1 MDKEDPNSPQKD
13 PDSGGINLEQLL
25 EERARLEELI
35 HKKFTQ
41 TITVMFTDF
50 KGSTALAESEGD
62 VSSRLLIKKHHDMLF
77 PIIKENEGV
86 LVKTM
91 GDGTLSWFGK
101 AQNAVRAAVRFQKS
115 LKEFNQ
121 GRPPGKTPLLVRI
134 GLNTGMGIVEDN
146 DIFGDAVNVASR
158 FEALASPREIYISET
173 TFDSL
178 DAKEEFRCR
187 LIKTTELKGKAGL
200 HKVFKVYWDE
210 TEKEEDLQAGVAA
223 DKAGVRTPQGFSS
236 NQRPGLPQGMAPRL
250 GMPFMSRPSVPKRQL
265 DTGKSLDERA
275 ALDRS
280 TNEIKSLIVRRGD
293 TFRMSGEGY
302 KVHDD
307 IIVEQGALLVIED
320 AQVFFAENAGIVS
333 TGTFRAKNTL
343 FSAMDPV
350 TNGWRNI
357 FLDPRDGRVNIIEGC
372 TFSFGKGRAWGSL
385 PVSSEARNFHLNDNF
400 LYGGGLLVR
409 RAPQKTIS
417 VNGCVFRRCS
427 AHEGGGIFLVSSQVD
442 ISKATFDNCTARISG
457 GGIFCLDA
465 SSNIRGCTFNG
476 CSADKGGGGMAC
488 HLSSPVVENCTFEKC
503 ISKFLY
509 GGGLHCADSAPMVS
523 GCKFLRCSASKDG
536 GGIYQDTGS
545 SPRILHAT
553 FTDCVPNGTNTPS
566 SASSSG
572 KKGWS
577 L

>member
-1 MDKEDPNSPQKD
+1 MDKENRNSPEQD
-13 PDSGGINLEQLL
+13 PGSGSIDLEKLL

-62 VSSRLLIKKHHDMLF
+62 VTSRLLIKKHHDMLF

-101 AQNAVRAAVRFQKS
+101 TQNAVRAAVRFQKT

-134 GLNTGMGIVEDN
+134 GLNTGMGIVEEN

-158 FEALASPREIYISET
+158 FESLAGPREIYISET
-173 TFDSL
+173 TFESL
-178 DAKEEFRCR
+178 ESRDEFRCR
-187 LIKTTELKGKAGL
+187 LVKTTELKGKAGV
-200 HKVFKVYWDE
+200 HKIFKVFWDDAE
-210 TEKEEDLQAGVAA
+210 SAEDLPAGGAAEQAGGRNAH
-223 DKAGVRTPQGFSS
+223 GYSPF
-236 NQRPGLPQGMAPRL
+236 QRPGSLPGTGPRL
-250 GMPFMSRPSVPKRQL
+250 GIPFMPRPSVQKKQL
-265 DTGKSLDERA
+265 DTGKTLDERE
-275 ALDRS
+275 ALDRA
-280 TNEIKSLIVRRGD
+280 TNEIKSLIVRKGD
-293 TFRMSGEGY
+293 TFKISGEGY

-307 IIVEQGALLVIED
+307 IIVEQGGLLVIED

-343 FSAMDPV
+343 FSAMNPV
-350 TNGWRNI
+350 KGWRNVFI
-357 FLDPRDGRVNIIEGC
+357 DPRDGRVNPIEDC

-385 PVSSEARNFHLNDNF
+385 PASSEVRNIHLNESF

-409 RAPQKTIS
+409 NAPQKTLS
-417 VNGCVFRRCS
+417 VNGCTFRRCS
-427 AHEGGGIFLVSSQVD
+427 AHEGGGIFIVASRVD
-442 ISKATFDNCTARISG
+442 IGRTTFDNCNARISG
-457 GGIFCLDA
+457 GGVFCLDT
-465 SSNIRGCTFNG
+465 SSNLRGCTFTG

-509 GGGLHCADSAPMVS
+509 GGGLHSANSEPTVS
-523 GCKFLRCSASKDG
+523 GCRFMRCSASKDG
-536 GGIYQDTGS
+536 GGLYSDAGS
-545 SPRILHAT
+545 RPKVQQTI
-553 FTDCVPNGTNTPS
+553 FTDCVPNGSNSP
-566 SASSSG
+566 AWDPNSG
-572 KKGWS
+572 KKGRF